1 MIVRLLVL
9 LALPV
14 LAYYLVMSLR
24 KRFSLTTRQTQ
35 ILFFI
40 VVVLLAVAVMILL
53 GRLPL
58 HFILAPLGAAVA
70 FVLRFLPTLLRLL
83 PFWGMFR
90 SKVAGAGAYTS
101 NQSSKIRTKFL
112 AMELDHASGDL
123 DGQVLQGQFASQ
135 KLSSLNLEQLVAL
148 YRECASDKDS
158 VQILEAYLDRSQP
171 DWREQVGASSQH
183 ADMNAESTMT
193 RELALEI
200 LGLEGD
206 PDKDAVI
213 KAHRSLMQKMHPDRG
228 GSSYL
233 AQKINAAKDFL
244 LELMK

>member
-1 MIVRLLVL
+1 MIARLLVL
-9 LALPV
+9 IALPV

-40 VVVLLAVAVMILL
+40 IVLMLAVAVMIVL
-53 GRLPL
+53 GRLPV
-58 HFILAPLGAAVA
+58 HFILAPLGAAAA
-70 FVLRFLPTLLRLL
+70 FVARFLPTLLRLL
-83 PFWGMFR
+83 PFWGMFK
-90 SKVAGAGAYTS
+90 SKVAGAGGYTS
-101 NQSSKIRTKFL
+101 NQSSKIRTRFL

-123 DGQVLQGQFASQ
+123 DGQVLEGQFASQ
-135 KLSSLNLEQLVAL
+135 KLSSLSLEQLIAL
-148 YRECASDKDS
+148 YRECASDQDS
-158 VQILEAYLDRSQP
+158 VQILEAYLDRTQP

-183 ADMNAESTMT
+183 TDMNSESAMN
-193 RELALEI
+193 RDLALEI

-213 KAHRSLMQKMHPDRG
+213 KAHRLLMQKMHPDRG

-244 LELMK
+244 LDQMK